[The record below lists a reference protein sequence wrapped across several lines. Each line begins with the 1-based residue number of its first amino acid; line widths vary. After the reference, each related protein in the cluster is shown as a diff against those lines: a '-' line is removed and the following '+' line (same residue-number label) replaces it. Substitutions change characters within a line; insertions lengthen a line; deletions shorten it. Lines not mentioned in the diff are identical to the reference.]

1 MELNWWIPLGENLSR
16 LMTFL
21 ITFKK
26 YEYSNPLVK
35 ISNPCKLQS
44 CSSYFFPCLSP
55 LPQVRAYYRQE
66 A

>member
-1 MELNWWIPLGENLSR
+1 MEFSHKMTCSLELNCWIPLGENLSS

-35 ISNPCKLQS
+35 IANRMQTSVL
-44 CSSYFFPCLSP
+44 L
-55 LPQVRAYYRQE
+55 
-66 A
+66 

>member
-1 MELNWWIPLGENLSR
+1 MEFSHKMTYSMELNWWIPLGENLSS

-35 ISNPCKLQS
+35 ISKPM
-44 CSSYFFPCLSP
+44 
-55 LPQVRAYYRQE
+55 
-66 A
+66 